1 LAGRLDAVNVLRRIF
16 EDESGQALVEFA
28 IVLPLLLL
36 ILFGIFDFGRIILDS
51 FIINE
56 AARDAARYASA
67 GASDSA
73 VVQVVNQDCA
83 LLDTSKLGVTI
94 VPAAAARVSGG
105 TVTVTV
111 TYPVS
116 FDPFLSFLTSGPFNL
131 TGQTTMRV
139 E

>member
-1 LAGRLDAVNVLRRIF
+1 MNVPGRIF
-16 EDESGQALVEFA
+16 AEESGQALIEFA

-36 ILFGIFDFGRIILDS
+36 ILFGIFDFGRIFLDS

-56 AARDAARYASA
+56 AARDAARYASI
-67 GASDSA
+67 GASDSE

-83 LLDTSKLGVTI
+83 LLNTAKLGVTI

-116 FDPFLSFLTSGPFNL
+116 FDPFLSFLTSGPLNL

>member
-1 LAGRLDAVNVLRRIF
+1 MSVLKRLCRG
-16 EDESGQALVEFA
+16 EGGQALVEFA
-28 IVLPLLLL
+28 VVLPVLLL
-36 ILFGIFDFGRIILDS
+36 ILFGIFDFGRIFLDS
-51 FIINE
+51 FVISA

-67 GASDSA
+67 GASDNV
-73 VVQVVNQDCA
+73 VVQVVDQDCA
-83 LLDTSKLGVTI
+83 VLDTSKLGVTI
-94 VPAAAARVSGG
+94 LPAAANRVSGG

-116 FDPFLSFLTSGPFNL
+116 FDPFLSFLASGSFHL